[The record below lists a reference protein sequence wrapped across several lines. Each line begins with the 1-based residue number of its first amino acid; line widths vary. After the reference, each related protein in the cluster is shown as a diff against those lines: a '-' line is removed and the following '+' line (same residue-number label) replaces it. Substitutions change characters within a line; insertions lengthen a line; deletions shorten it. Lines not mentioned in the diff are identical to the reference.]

1 MSINSTSRQ
10 CLLLCTGVAVAAALG
25 CAPAESERDASAAP
39 SGASGDTAAVVTL
52 TWATAI
58 DSTRDTV
65 VVRTDS
71 VSDAETAVRLVEE
84 LRIGDANDDDPRVLG
99 EIRFV
104 VPTPR
109 GGVYVWDQ
117 SATQLREYDDRG
129 RFARDIGRSGAGP
142 GEYRSANGIMPLS
155 GGRLVLWDPQNLRMA
170 LFDSTGHSLGHWGH
184 HNTLG
189 VARPGGL
196 LVDSTDA
203 IYVVTWFR
211 KEPKPKDYYNGKYE
225 GYVVLSADGAVRDSI
240 QRPYWLPEPALVI
253 SRFSVGAMIGDNV
266 PFAAQPRWTVSP
278 FGYVVSGVG
287 NRYAITLHRPDRPLR
302 IERDVSPVPTT
313 PQERTA
319 SEAAVTANMRTVNPQ
334 WTWNG
339 LPIPRVKAF
348 FSDIRVAA
356 DGRIWV
362 ERPVAGAPV
371 EYDSAAVSPDI
382 VPPIGAGP
390 APGTREKREQLA
402 FDVFSR
408 DGYLLGSVQPPPESR
423 ITFMRGDYVW
433 GVVSDDM
440 GRSVVV
446 RWRIE
451 PSLAARERGHR
462 AKATMASPIASAR
475 LNTH

>member
-39 SGASGDTAAVVTL
+39 SGASGDTAAVVTP

-142 GEYRSANGIMPLS
+142 
-155 GGRLVLWDPQNLRMA
+155 
-170 LFDSTGHSLGHWGH
+170 
-184 HNTLG
+184 
-189 VARPGGL
+189 
-196 LVDSTDA
+196 
-203 IYVVTWFR
+203 
-211 KEPKPKDYYNGKYE
+211 
-225 GYVVLSADGAVRDSI
+225 
-240 QRPYWLPEPALVI
+240 
-253 SRFSVGAMIGDNV
+253 
-266 PFAAQPRWTVSP
+266 
-278 FGYVVSGVG
+278 
-287 NRYAITLHRPDRPLR
+287 
-302 IERDVSPVPTT
+302 
-313 PQERTA
+313 
-319 SEAAVTANMRTVNPQ
+319 
-334 WTWNG
+334 
-339 LPIPRVKAF
+339 
-348 FSDIRVAA
+348 
-356 DGRIWV
+356 
-362 ERPVAGAPV
+362 
-371 EYDSAAVSPDI
+371 
-382 VPPIGAGP
+382 

-423 ITFMRGDYVW
+423 ITFMRGDNVW

-440 GRSVVV
+440 GRSVAV